1 MLKYHSKSWVQSLAA
16 DVDNVIQTS
25 ALILSTDTISTEN

>member
-1 MLKYHSKSWVQSLAA
+1 MLKYQSKSWVQSLAA

-25 ALILSTDTISTEN
+25 ALILSTDTIRTEN